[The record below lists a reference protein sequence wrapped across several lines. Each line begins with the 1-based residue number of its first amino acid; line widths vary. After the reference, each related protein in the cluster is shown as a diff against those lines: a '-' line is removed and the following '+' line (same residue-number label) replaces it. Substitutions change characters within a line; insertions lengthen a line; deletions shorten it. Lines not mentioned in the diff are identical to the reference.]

1 MTGTAV
7 NPLLRAAYLAKR
19 GTHDVT
25 LVVPWLPPEEQV
37 LIHPGIVFETTQEQ
51 DKYVRQWV
59 KDRCGFECTNLKLD
73 FYPGRYAKDKY
84 SIIPVGDVVRIF
96 KTLFRPI
103 TIP

>member
-1 MTGTAV
+1 MLTILGRF
-7 NPLLRAAYLAKR
+7 LCR
-19 GTHDVT
+19 GTELHVE
-25 LVVPWLPPEEQV
+25 P
-37 LIHPGIVFETTQEQ
+37 
-51 DKYVRQWV
+51 VRQWV